1 MDKFDQNMDAL
12 QKLWQDQKLK
22 DENMDTI
29 IAPDSFVIKR
39 LKAFEKLQLQIN
51 TVKIVVMML
60 VMGSFSWYLF
70 KFSEPSKAVVLGLIW
85 IVACLMIFIIIYWR
99 KQFKANQLNFS
110 LRTRDFIDL
119 AINKMNEQKKIF
131 RSIFP
136 LLVLSLIVGLNLI
149 YLGVLTDLSS
159 DMRIA
164 YHLIVS
170 TILAGLIP
178 IGFKIRNWKFK
189 KENLPVINDLVNFKN
204 EIKE

>member
-1 MDKFDQNMDAL
+1 MDKFDQNIDAL
-12 QKLWQDQKLK
+12 KKLWQVQKLK
-22 DENMDTI
+22 DEKMDAV

-60 VMGSFSWYLF
+60 VMGSFTWYLF
-70 KFSEPSKAVVLGLIW
+70 RFSEPSAMVLLGLFW
-85 IVACLMIFIIIYWR
+85 IAACLSIFIIIYWR

-110 LRTRDFIDL
+110 LQTSNFIDL
-119 AINKMNEQKKIF
+119 AINKLYQQKRVF

-136 LLVLSLIVGLNLI
+136 SLVIALIFGLNLI
-149 YLGVLTDLSS
+149 YLGILTDLSNGL
-159 DMRIA
+159 RVF
-164 YHLIVS
+164 YHLIIS

-178 IGFKIRNWKFK
+178 IGFRIRNWKFK
-189 KENLPVINDLVNFKN
+189 KENQPVIDDLINFKN